1 MRKIYS
7 LFVITV
13 LLISC
18 GEKKTTS
25 IESLVSIG
33 NLKEL
38 EAKKKE
44 IATNLEI
51 INKDLLY
58 KLKPQLIMQLLN
70 Y

>member
-25 IESLVSIG
+25 IESLVSTG
-33 NLKEL
+33 NLTEL

-44 IATNLEI
+44 IATTS
-51 INKDLLY
+51 
-58 KLKPQLIMQLLN
+58 LKRCL
-70 Y
+70 